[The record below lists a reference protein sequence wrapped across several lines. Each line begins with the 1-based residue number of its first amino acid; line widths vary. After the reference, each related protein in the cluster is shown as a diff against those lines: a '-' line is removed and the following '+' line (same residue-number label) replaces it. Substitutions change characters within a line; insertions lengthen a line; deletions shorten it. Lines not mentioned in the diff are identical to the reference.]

1 MQVDWLSGFVEA
13 PPEFT
18 PGYDAG
24 RFLKL
29 GPDGELEGEWA
40 AKRQVC
46 DDGGSWR
53 RSFMVGTPSQGRLYL
68 SGNPVKLLQG
78 HNAFG
83 SCDAPGLF
91 LEAGLF
97 VRQFAGLFPS
107 PSTWEGCR
115 FHGPRFT
122 RVDLTR
128 SYRFPSEAEAHAW
141 VRSVAGAARDRRGA
155 ARLRGDSTAS
165 FGVGSRRWG
174 FVVYCKHDEML
185 AEARRSGR
193 GVLGEVLDWSVGV
206 VRFELRLLS
215 KELEKCTALVDALR
229 GPSARKAAL
238 DLWTLYFDRITLN
251 GNATMGKHDLI
262 EETLSAHLRVKLAAW
277 RGGEDLRR
285 ILSKPTFYRVRR
297 ELLESVGVD
306 IASPPPAAADADLT
320 IPAGLDPAGWDPEPL
335 AAHYVEPR
343 ECLALE
349 YPSPAVSG

>member
-18 PGYDAG
+18 LGYDAG
-24 RFLKL
+24 RYLKL
-29 GPDGELEGEWA
+29 GPDGELEGEWS

-46 DDGGSWR
+46 DDSGSWR
-53 RSFMVGTPSQGRLYL
+53 RSFVVGTPSANRLYL

-83 SCDAPGLF
+83 SCDALGLF
-91 LEAGLF
+91 FEAGLF
-97 VRQFAGLFPS
+97 VRHHAGLFPS
-107 PSTWEGCR
+107 PATWQGR
-115 FHGPRFT
+115 GMRGPRFT

-128 SYRFPSEAEAHAW
+128 SYRFESEALAHAW

-185 AEARRSGR
+185 AEASRNGR

-206 VRFELRLLS
+206 VRFELRLFS
-215 KELEKCTALVDALR
+215 NELDKLPGLGERLR
-229 GPSARKAAL
+229 GPGARAAAL
-238 DLWTLYFDRITLN
+238 ETWQTYFDRITLN

-285 ILSKPTFYRVRR
+285 ILSKRTFYRVRR
-297 ELLESVGVD
+297 ELLEAVGVD
-306 IASPPPAAADADLT
+306 IASPPPAAADADPQVRT
-320 IPAGLDPAGWDPEPL
+320 GLDPAGWDPEPL
-335 AAHYVEPR
+335 RAHYVEPR
-343 ECLALE
+343 EELARQ
-349 YPSPAVSG
+349 YPLA